1 MGLVKAHY
9 SLAGTRD
16 KEEETKDIDLHRDI
30 GSGRKLILRRVI
42 MMNTAINLSHY
53 KLDFYYPAQITKF

>member
-1 MGLVKAHY
+1 M
-9 SLAGTRD
+9 RD
-16 KEEETKDIDLHRDI
+16 KEEETKDFDLHRDR
-30 GSGRKLILRRVI
+30 GSGQKLILGRVI